1 MNSTTQFHC
10 WCQKKETEFIKV
22 TIFPANTSF
31 EKINSTE
38 LILTTLNK
46 ISDSNS

>member
-1 MNSTTQFHC
+1 MNSTTQIH
-10 WCQKKETEFIKV
+10 WRCQKETEFIKV

-31 EKINSTE
+31 EEINTTK